1 MGCIYTF
8 KGKEYSEKEF
18 KSLLTESILEGDKS
32 IDAVLEK
39 AGGVSM
45 SATPLKEKILES
57 SDEFKKLVHKN
68 IESDVVK
75 NTLSNIE
82 RETGTELTK
91 EEKEYNEIKLKDALS
106 HGVDVVEKSKK
117 EFGENYVSKL
127 LDYLDENKSTLSAD
141 KKSLIQIAMELDLE
155 KQIKYAP
162 DNVLTLKKQLKL
174 VRDKSIAEQRSAAR
188 AIGYGR
194 LRQIARVGYDI
205 AKVTDQFF
213 SYKELKNKK
222 NIESAIQAN
231 AETIQ
236 KQYEENLKNEEA
248 NIESKIKEG
257 VEAEIAKLYE
267 ALPKVEKTRADKAI
281 AALDKIHDK
290 LRNKTY
296 ESTIGIPVAIID
308 AGVVT
313 IRAALK
319 VGVQAAKAIELGIEK
334 IKELYGKEW
343 GNENEFRKD
352 YLDGLKEQ
360 GVLDAQQKRQ
370 NVKEYRMLET
380 ERNRQLAK
388 VADLNDKLK
397 KLQGG
402 ERPIVNSKE
411 AKLDVPEIEALKQKV
426 KEETKKLNALDAQQ
440 KRIDGLEKDLE
451 RLQNRIHK
459 EKTESVKREINE
471 KEKEIKAKIE
481 AEKETIRKENKTNNE
496 LSLYDAKKAVRQRI
510 EKIKTEIANKER
522 ELKEKNKPLNED
534 LELTRLREIEKSIT
548 ELRDKYLPK
557 GEYSYADKKEAKA
570 VEDKL
575 VKENIELN
583 RQIAKGEKD
592 IKEKK
597 VTIESQ
603 NIEKLKSERDARKE
617 ILEAVDP
624 TPKLYVQNALI
635 EQGFGKTMKIKTKN
649 GVEERQVLDW
659 KKLAGEEG
667 SVDKISENVAKLLE
681 KSGFTQDQLERI
693 SDAFI
698 KEYTDIRASVI
709 EKGLNEI
716 ENRNKKAV
724 TSEQKSAAKK
734 LAEMYNYGLF
744 EQKIDE
750 FDLLINKAI
759 GSSLSEKGFLDA
771 KKIADA
777 MQTLYSS
784 SFKGVKLSDVS
795 AKALIQQLENNL
807 RILLSQETKRQGD
820 TNIKIANIVRSF
832 MDIKQTMILN
842 NLGQALE
849 NPFSGFEQ
857 NVIENINKVVDKSGA
872 GSGEMAAQRRKL
884 MRTVYK
890 DMVLNGGIG
899 YGDVSNKFSNRGR
912 LDDYINKMSDS
923 KLYHSVASIATGKAT
938 LDAMDA
944 MFKSSITEKKFAT
957 NLIKILTNETNKNK
971 MSKEEAIQ
979 FVSEKLTGQTLAD
992 ARVTAKEVI
1001 DKINKDAKETLI
1013 PNNKEAIERFA
1024 NDIVKSSLEM
1034 GGKISADEIN
1044 AAYKAAYKAAGEGLG
1059 HEANNPLSESV
1070 NKITSKIEDK
1080 IEKAIKEKDWRRA
1093 TWLTYYSIFW
1103 RNVANPFVG
1112 GGTNWLVLKAE
1123 KTGLGLFTGLGYK
1136 WASGKNIRIDMS
1148 TEAGAAQLEKALYN
1162 QARFKDKMM
1171 RGTVG
1176 GAASLLTYGLFLGLA
1191 NTDEYQKWREKNKW
1205 AAKYL
1210 DKITPEVMLAHMSSK
1225 GGAKE
1230 FTKYLT
1236 NTLNKNDAFDASTK
1250 IVKAASYSMGGKK
1263 DKAWGA
1269 LGEAVGS
1276 KIDFPIPWRLVKDGN
1291 VLYQGIKGEDPYHG
1305 DYKPSVGFW
1314 NGVFQGGLIEWL
1326 GLRPNKE
1333 IIEDKDSKAS
1343 RSF

>member
-1 MGCIYTF
+1 MASSGCIYTF

-18 KSLLTESILEGDKS
+18 KSLLTESILGGDKS

-308 AGVVT
+308 AGVLT
-313 IRAALK
+313 IRAAIK
-319 VGVQAAKAIELGIEK
+319 AGVKIADAIEMGIAK
-334 IKELYGKEW
+334 IKEKYGKEW
-343 GNENEFRKD
+343 AKEDEFRNDFINGFKD
-352 YLDGLKEQ
+352 E
-360 GVLDAQQKRQ
+360 GV
-370 NVKEYRMLET
+370 
-380 ERNRQLAK
+380 
-388 VADLNDKLK
+388 
-397 KLQGG
+397 
-402 ERPIVNSKE
+402 
-411 AKLDVPEIEALKQKV
+411 
-426 KEETKKLNALDAQQ
+426 
-440 KRIDGLEKDLE
+440 
-451 RLQNRIHK
+451 
-459 EKTESVKREINE
+459 NE
-471 KEKEIKAKIE
+471 KGAPKI
-481 AEKETIRKENKTNNE
+481 
-496 LSLYDAKKAVRQRI
+496 
-510 EKIKTEIANKER
+510 
-522 ELKEKNKPLNED
+522 
-534 LELTRLREIEKSIT
+534 
-548 ELRDKYLPK
+548 
-557 GEYSYADKKEAKA
+557 
-570 VEDKL
+570 
-575 VKENIELN
+575 VK
-583 RQIAKGEKD
+583 D
-592 IKEKK
+592 
-597 VTIESQ
+597 
-603 NIEKLKSERDARKE
+603 
-617 ILEAVDP
+617 
-624 TPKLYVQNALI
+624 ALI
-635 EQGFGKTMKIKTKN
+635 EQGFSRTITIKGEKK
-649 GVEERQVLDW
+649 EILDW
-659 KKLAGEEG
+659 KKLAGAEG
-667 SVDKISENVAKLLE
+667 SIDKIKENVEKVLTKEGYSKTDILGMQTELLE
-681 KSGFTQDQLERI
+681 AYNGL
-693 SDAFI
+693 
-698 KEYTDIRASVI
+698 RASVI

-716 ENRNKKAV
+716 ANRNKE
-724 TSEQKSAAKK
+724 TITPDQKSAAKK

-750 FDLLINKAI
+750 FDLLINKVI

-771 KKIADA
+771 KKIANA

-795 AKALIQQLENNL
+795 AKALIQQLDNNL
-807 RILLSQETKRQGD
+807 RILLAQERKRQGD

-872 GSGEMAAQRRKL
+872 GSMAMAAQRRSL
-884 MRTVYK
+884 MKTVYK

-899 YGDVSNKFSNRGR
+899 YGDVSNKFANRGS

-1070 NKITSKIEDK
+1070 NKITSKIEDN
-1080 IEKAIKEKDWRRA
+1080 IEKANKEKDWRRA

-1103 RNVANPFVG
+1103 RNVANH
-1112 GGTNWLVLKAE
+1112 L
-1123 KTGLGLFTGLGYK
+1123 
-1136 WASGKNIRIDMS
+1136 
-1148 TEAGAAQLEKALYN
+1148 
-1162 QARFKDKMM
+1162 
-1171 RGTVG
+1171 
-1176 GAASLLTYGLFLGLA
+1176 
-1191 NTDEYQKWREKNKW
+1191 
-1205 AAKYL
+1205 
-1210 DKITPEVMLAHMSSK
+1210 
-1225 GGAKE
+1225 
-1230 FTKYLT
+1230 
-1236 NTLNKNDAFDASTK
+1236 
-1250 IVKAASYSMGGKK
+1250 
-1263 DKAWGA
+1263 
-1269 LGEAVGS
+1269 
-1276 KIDFPIPWRLVKDGN
+1276 
-1291 VLYQGIKGEDPYHG
+1291 
-1305 DYKPSVGFW
+1305 
-1314 NGVFQGGLIEWL
+1314 
-1326 GLRPNKE
+1326 
-1333 IIEDKDSKAS
+1333 
-1343 RSF
+1343 